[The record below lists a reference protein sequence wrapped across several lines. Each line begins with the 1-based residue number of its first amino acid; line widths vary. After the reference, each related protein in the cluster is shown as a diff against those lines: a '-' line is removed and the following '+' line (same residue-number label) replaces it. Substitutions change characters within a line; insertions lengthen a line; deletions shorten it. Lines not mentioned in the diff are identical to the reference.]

1 MKEICELCGAKENFT
16 RHHLV
21 PQVRA
26 NKKNSDGST
35 VSVCSLCHTIIHA
48 KFTESY
54 LRDSLNTIAKL
65 RGNASF
71 SEYLE
76 WRKKHLNFKSNS
88 TKRSSRR

>member
-1 MKEICELCGAKENFT
+1 MKGICELCGAKENLT
-16 RHHLV
+16 RHHLI

-26 NKKNSDGST
+26 NKKNSDGKTISI
-35 VSVCSLCHTIIHA
+35 CSLCHTTIHA

-54 LRDSLNTIAKL
+54 LRDNLNTIDKL
-65 RGNASF
+65 KADASF